1 MLLTRRAREKFCRG
15 KNFNERVVAIFL
27 HLAVAASAV
36 VVVAVGVGGVV
47 VVVVVAVG
55 YLLLKV
61 GVISS
66 LASFI
71 FLLKELQN
79 VLLLFLHFS
88 QKRTQISAT
97 AETVAFQKAFYC

>member
-1 MLLTRRAREKFCRG
+1 MLLTRQARGKFCRG

-36 VVVAVGVGGVV
+36 VVAVV

-61 GVISS
+61 GVTSS

-97 AETVAFQKAFYC
+97 AETVAFQEAFYL

>member
-1 MLLTRRAREKFCRG
+1 MLLTRQARGKFCRG

-27 HLAVAASAV
+27 HLAAAASV
-36 VVVAVGVGGVV
+36 VVVVTVV

-61 GVISS
+61 GVTSS

-97 AETVAFQKAFYC
+97 AETVAFQEAFYC